1 MALFSKFFKRTEEAP
16 RPELAGLLVERSIP
30 PDLPGLAELTKDFDH
45 FRAAERVAYAD
56 ALAELHLAGVALPE
70 PWKFSQD
77 EVLPEL
83 VPHWLGEREPFFHRP
98 FCDGLT
104 LRVRIGDH
112 RLTKAWA
119 VLFETGMEE
128 VLEQALHNLR
138 EKAKTAGF
146 ERLQSGIYRSAFQ
159 DPGAGA
165 ATLLLLP
172 EFWGNLFPG
181 QNHFLA
187 IPTPEILLVAPQV
200 LLPKLL
206 EATTKIIGIQDQVLL
221 ATLLTFV
228 EKKLVTAN
236 LQDPHPIAQPQRELR
251 QLDLLQA
258 LRAQD
263 ADLDP
268 AIAQP
273 MPLGTLRNGQGR
285 TLLYA
290 TWVEGSPIALP
301 EVDLIA
307 FVKADGEALGIYF
320 RQTLPRIQEIR
331 GTAIPMWGPRR
342 SRFEG
347 FPTEEQLERLEPFA
361 TAEQMKAMSQ
371 EQPGKTAPRPASPR
385 PTTPA
390 AANAL
395 NTSKAAQAAAATQ
408 AAALPAN
415 LRGASLGVQGDD

>member
-1 MALFSKFFKRTEEAP
+1 MALFSKFFKRTEEGP
-16 RPELAGLLVERSIP
+16 RPELGSLLAERAIP
-30 PDLPGLAELTKDFDH
+30 LDLPGLQELTKDFDH
-45 FRAAERVAYAD
+45 FSSAERLAYAD
-56 ALAELHLAGVALPE
+56 ALAELYRAGVALPE
-70 PWKFSQD
+70 PWKFSQY

-119 VLFETGMEE
+119 VLFESAMED
-128 VLEQALHNLR
+128 VLDQALHNLR
-138 EKAKTAGF
+138 EKAKAAGF
-146 ERLQSGIYRSAFQ
+146 ERLPSGIYRSLFK
-159 DPGAGA
+159 DPNVGSA
-165 ATLLLLP
+165 AMLLLP
-172 EFWGNLFPG
+172 EFWENLFPG

-187 IPTPEILLVAPQV
+187 VPNPDTLLVAPQV

-206 EATTKIIGIQDQVLL
+206 EATTKIIGSQEHVLL

-258 LRAQD
+258 LRNQD
-263 ADLDP
+263 LDLDP
-268 AIAQP
+268 ATAHP
-273 MPLGTLRNGQGR
+273 MPLGTLRNSQGR
-285 TLLYA
+285 TLTYA
-290 TWVEGSPIALP
+290 TWVEGAPIALP

-331 GTAIPMWGPRR
+331 GTALPMWGPRR

-347 FPTEEQLERLEPFA
+347 FPNEEQLGRLEIFA
-361 TAEQMKAMSQ
+361 TADKMKAMSQ
-371 EQPGKTAPRPASPR
+371 EEPGKTAPQPASPR

-395 NTSKAAQAAAATQ
+395 NTSKAAQAAA
-408 AAALPAN
+408 LPAN
-415 LRGASLGVQGDD
+415 LRGASLGVQGDE